1 MASFFDHLEQKFYG
15 ELLGKEKRSDIFS
28 TLDVWANL
36 IEAAKDDKR
45 IVGCYLKIEKV
56 GNHFKI
62 TQVMSDAKMKY
73 ITVKGEFVL
82 ARVCEAYDLD
92 DNLYAVF
99 QTRKL
104 TYLTLET
111 LTIKTQ
117 ADEGIEED
125 D

>member
-1 MASFFDHLEQKFYG
+1 MASLFEHLEQKFYG
-15 ELLGKEKRSDIFS
+15 ELLGKEKRSDFFS

-56 GNHFKI
+56 GDHFKI
-62 TQVMSDAKMKY
+62 IQVMSDTRMKY

-82 ARVCEAYDLD
+82 ARMCEAYDLD

-104 TYLTLET
+104 AYLTLET
-111 LTIKTQ
+111 LRIKTQ
-117 ADEGIEED
+117 ADEEIEED